1 MRASTQFHWI
11 AEAEAR
17 SLRESAL
24 SHRARREPPIGVVWI
39 PRRSLWPALWPRLIA
54 RLTPGQ
60 PVQVA
65 WRSSRRRRD

>member
-1 MRASTQFHWI
+1 MRANTQLHWI

-24 SHRARREPPIGVVWI
+24 SQRARREPPIGVVWVQ
-39 PRRSLWPALWPRLIA
+39 RRSLWPTLWPRLIA
-54 RLTPGQ
+54 RFAPGR

-65 WRSSRRRRD
+65 WRSSRRQRD